1 MKKLESGRS
10 MVEMLGVL
18 AIIGVLSIGGIAGY
32 VLSMNRYRANAMLDV
47 ANKYAAIV
55 FSSYQSYVASGG
67 AVASYKAPTLAT
79 SKLDGTLQAGTS
91 IAALA
96 EGEGETLNN
105 SAAVSGN
112 NVHLAIAFPNQDICE
127 TALGVAGYDV
137 GTAVS
142 EGEIPT
148 VPSSGNTRSCSAE
161 PERADTNGN
170 KLSYGVFTF
179 KQS

>member
-55 FSSYQSYVASGG
+55 FSSYQSYIANGG
-67 AVASYKAPTLAT
+67 AASDWTAPTLTTA
-79 SKLDGTLQAGTS
+79 KLDGTLQPGTTIAVYKSGDTDSTS
-91 IAALA
+91 ID
-96 EGEGETLNN
+96 GT
-105 SAAVSGN
+105 
-112 NVHLAIAFPNQDICE
+112 NVNLLISFPGSDICE
-127 TALGVAGYDV
+127 TALGIAGYDV
-137 GTAVS
+137 TPTTSNSTATAP
-142 EGEIPT
+142 EG
-148 VPSSGNTRSCSAE
+148 SNTRTCAKEAE
-161 PERADTNGN
+161 TEDSQGI
-170 KLSYGVFTF
+170 KLSDGIVTF

>member
-55 FSSYQSYVASGG
+55 FSSYQSYIANGG
-67 AVASYKAPTLAT
+67 AASDWKAPSLAT
-79 SKLDGTLQAGTS
+79 AKLEGTLQPGTT
-91 IAALA
+91 IAISKGSA
-96 EGEGETLNN
+96 EGSTDS
-105 SAAVSGN
+105 SAIDGTDVNLVIS
-112 NVHLAIAFPNQDICE
+112 FPGADICE
-127 TALGVAGYDV
+127 TALGIAGYDV
-137 GTAVS
+137 T
-142 EGEIPT
+142 PT
-148 VPSSGNTRSCSAE
+148 PSSGGTATAPEGSNTRTCSSEAE
-161 PERADTNGN
+161 TSASQGI
-170 KLSYGVFTF
+170 KLSNGIVTF